1 MVVRLAR
8 WLRSIF
14 RPHGFNKALCDRV
27 LWMALNEVQPV
38 IKKETKKDAGY
49 REGRKDYKCVLC
61 TMFRAPHQCTT
72 VSGWISPLDVCNYFE
87 PK

>member
-1 MVVRLAR
+1 M
-8 WLRSIF
+8 
-14 RPHGFNKALCDRV
+14 
-27 LWMALNEVQPV
+27 

-49 REGRKDYKCVLC
+49 REGRKDYKCALC

>member
-14 RPHGFNKALCDRV
+14 QPHGFSKTL
-27 LWMALNEVQPV
+27 EVRPV

-49 REGRKDYKCVLC
+49 REGRKYYKCALC